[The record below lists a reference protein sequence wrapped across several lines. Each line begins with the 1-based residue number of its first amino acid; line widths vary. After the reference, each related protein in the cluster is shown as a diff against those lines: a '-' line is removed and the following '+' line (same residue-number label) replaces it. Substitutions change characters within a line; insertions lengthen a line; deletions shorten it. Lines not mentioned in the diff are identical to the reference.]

1 MTTYQI
7 DALSVGQVMRDA
19 AVFDPKRWA
28 LDARLADSLPQAVV
42 DLFRLLDERRIE
54 YVLVGGIAMLQYIE
68 GRNTQDIDLVMALA
82 SLKRLP
88 EIAVE
93 RQDADFARGRF
104 GTLRIDILLTRN
116 QLFRKVQR
124 RFAARRRFA
133 EQDIPCA
140 TVEGLLLLKLYALP
154 SLYRQGQ
161 FTRVSI
167 YETDI
172 ATLMHDYRP
181 DTESILSELADHLP
195 ASDLAAVREILLEIN
210 SRIARFDDFRQSYP
224 STTEAST

>member
-1 MTTYQI
+1 MTTYRL
-7 DALSVGQVMRDA
+7 DAVAIGQVVRDA

-28 LDARLADSLPQAVV
+28 LDAKQADSLPQAVAA
-42 DLFRLLDERRIE
+42 LFQLLGERRID

-68 GRNTQDIDLVMALA
+68 GRNTQDIDVVMALA
-82 SLKRLP
+82 ALKQLP
-88 EIAVE
+88 EIVVE

-172 ATLMHDYRP
+172 ATLIHDYRP
-181 DTESILSELADHLP
+181 DTEPILSELAEHLP
-195 ASDLAAVREILLEIN
+195 PSDLAAVREILREIS
-210 SRIARFDDFRQSYP
+210 SRIARFDDLRQSPP
-224 STTEAST
+224 SSTEAFT